1 MSQAIVEVG
10 NSWVG
15 VSTAFRTQLQILDID
30 SEIIMCRAS
39 VEPTDDSV
47 FSRLKPTDEEQLV
60 YTDDGDTLYLRHKG
74 TGTINVSVSPATEP
88 EPIL

>member
-15 VSTAFRTQLQILDID
+15 VSTAFRTQVQILDIN
-30 SEIIMCRAS
+30 SEIIVCRAS

-47 FSRLKPTDEEQLV
+47 FSRLKPTDEEQLL

-74 TGTINVSVSPATEP
+74 SGTINVSVNSATP
-88 EPIL
+88 PDGVL